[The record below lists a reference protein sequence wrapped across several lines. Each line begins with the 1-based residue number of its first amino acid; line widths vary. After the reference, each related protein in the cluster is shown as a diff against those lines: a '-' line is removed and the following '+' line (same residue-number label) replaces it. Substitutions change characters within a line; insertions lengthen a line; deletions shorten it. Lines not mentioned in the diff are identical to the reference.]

1 MLTVE
6 GMLARTRHAVKPANR
21 AAVPAGPRYLT
32 VPMLTGIICSMSD
45 HLINTR
51 GPADLHTNGAEP
63 AALADSALRDS
74 LYRLM
79 LLIRRFEERVY
90 RLFLEGEIPG
100 TLHQYQGQEA
110 VAVGV
115 CGVLTRDDWITSTHR
130 PHGHA
135 LAKGVTARA
144 AMAELYGKRTGCCG
158 GKGGSM
164 HLGDPAVGMLPAIAI
179 VGGGNT
185 VVTGLGLAMKLRGS
199 RQVAVCFFGEGATNE
214 GAFHEGI
221 NFAAVERLPVVL
233 VCENNLYGAS
243 TSYSRV
249 ALVPDVA
256 ERAKAYGVPARIVD
270 GMDVVAVREAAQDAV
285 AAARAGAG
293 PTLLECK
300 TYRFTG
306 HSRSDARGYRTRE
319 EEARWAA
326 RDPLLV
332 LGASLDEVTLKSLEA
347 EVKAELDDAVEFARK
362 SPFPEPGDAT
372 ADIYA

>member
-1 MLTVE
+1 
-6 GMLARTRHAVKPANR
+6 
-21 AAVPAGPRYLT
+21 
-32 VPMLTGIICSMSD
+32 MSD
-45 HLINTR
+45 HLINIPGTADS
-51 GPADLHTNGAEP
+51 PADGTEP
-63 AALADSALRDS
+63 ATLADNGSRES
-74 LYRLM
+74 LYQRM

-90 RLFLEGEIPG
+90 RLFLDGEIPG

-115 CGVLTRDDWITSTHR
+115 CDVLTRDDWITSTHR

-135 LAKGVTARA
+135 LAKGVSTRA
-144 AMAELYGKRTGCCG
+144 AMAELYGRRTGCCG

-164 HLGDPAVGMLPAIAI
+164 HLGDPEVGMLPAIAI

-185 VVTGLGLAMKLRGS
+185 VVTGLGLAMKLRRR
-199 RQVAVCFFGEGATNE
+199 RQVAVCFFGDGATNE

-243 TSYSRV
+243 TPYGRV

-270 GMDVVAVREAAQDAV
+270 GMDVVAVREAARDAV

-319 EEARWAA
+319 EESRWAA

-332 LGASLDEVTLKSLEA
+332 LGASLDEATLGHCEA
-347 EVKAELDDAVEFARK
+347 EVKAELDEAVEFART
-362 SPFPEPGDAT
+362 SPLPEPGDAT
-372 ADIYA
+372 ADVYA